1 MLFDIPIIGLFEAVG
16 FEHYTLHHAQNN
28 NLLTQ
33 KNNNQALGQARVC
46 VDQAAWL

>member
-1 MLFDIPIIGLFEAVG
+1 VLFDIPIIGLFEAVG

-33 KNNNQALGQARVC
+33 KNNNQARVC